1 VTSLGPIVRAMDR
14 KDRRDLGRMIQ
25 KAQGRDRRMDRDLR
39 AQMTAALADLLSSV
53 PFDRTAV
60 LAVLHD
66 EVMTIEER
74 QAIAR
79 EALLD
84 KLASMTPEARA
95 KLAQALLKG
104 RK

>member
-1 VTSLGPIVRAMDR
+1 M
-14 KDRRDLGRMIQ
+14 
-25 KAQGRDRRMDRDLR
+25 
-39 AQMTAALADLLSSV
+39 AAVLADLLSTV

-60 LAVLHD
+60 LSVLHD
-66 EVMTIEER
+66 EVITIEER

-84 KLASMTPEARA
+84 KLASMTPEVRA

>member
-1 VTSLGPIVRAMDR
+1 
-14 KDRRDLGRMIQ
+14 
-25 KAQGRDRRMDRDLR
+25 
-39 AQMTAALADLLSSV
+39 
-53 PFDRTAV
+53 
-60 LAVLHD
+60 LAVLQD

>member
-1 VTSLGPIVRAMDR
+1 
-14 KDRRDLGRMIQ
+14 
-25 KAQGRDRRMDRDLR
+25 
-39 AQMTAALADLLSSV
+39 
-53 PFDRTAV
+53 

-84 KLASMTPEARA
+84 KLASMPPEARA

>member
-1 VTSLGPIVRAMDR
+1 
-14 KDRRDLGRMIQ
+14 
-25 KAQGRDRRMDRDLR
+25 
-39 AQMTAALADLLSSV
+39 LADLLSSV

-66 EVMTIEER
+66 EAMTIEER

-84 KLASMTPEARA
+84 KLASMPPEARA

>member
-1 VTSLGPIVRAMDR
+1 
-14 KDRRDLGRMIQ
+14 
-25 KAQGRDRRMDRDLR
+25 
-39 AQMTAALADLLSSV
+39 MTAALADLSSAL
-53 PFDRTAV
+53 PFERAAV
-60 LAVLHD
+60 LAVLDD
-66 EVMTIEER
+66 EATMIDER
-74 QAIAR
+74 QVIAR

>member
-1 VTSLGPIVRAMDR
+1 
-14 KDRRDLGRMIQ
+14 
-25 KAQGRDRRMDRDLR
+25 
-39 AQMTAALADLLSSV
+39 LADLLSSV
-53 PFDRTAV
+53 PFDRAAV

-66 EVMTIEER
+66 EAMTIEER

-84 KLASMTPEARA
+84 KLASMPPEARA

>member
-1 VTSLGPIVRAMDR
+1 
-14 KDRRDLGRMIQ
+14 
-25 KAQGRDRRMDRDLR
+25 MDRDLR
-39 AQMTAALADLLSSV
+39 AQMTAVLADLLSTV